1 MGTYIAKLE
10 INDTVKGIKPT
21 TSILSNDR
29 NNSIQIKPNPILD
42 NIFQV
47 IFELKEKEY
56 LHFDIYDMQGRQVV
70 KLLET
75 VAHQGRNEFSFR
87 PNDLDRG
94 VYFLR
99 IYGNKKTDITKKLV
113 VE

>member
-1 MGTYIAKLE
+1 M
-10 INDTVKGIKPT
+10 KGRKI
-21 TSILSNDR
+21 
-29 NNSIQIKPNPILD
+29 
-42 NIFQV
+42 
-47 IFELKEKEY
+47 
-56 LHFDIYDMQGRQVV
+56 V

-75 VAHQGRNEFSFR
+75 ATHQGRNEFSFR